1 MNRIP
6 EKVKDIVEVRTHVG
20 LSNFAADP
28 LRTLSGYHFTD
39 VTADLMSKWLTRVL
53 AVSSSHGVS
62 LALAGFRGVGKSHFL
77 AAFGTILSHP
87 ELRSRVSDPLVSS
100 TAHSVARKSF
110 PVAYVRRGLQRS
122 LFLELKDAL
131 APIIGCDP
139 ESLSESLSDLLM
151 RARQSTGDD
160 PLILLIDTAL
170 ERSARVS
177 RDDGVVLSDIAEAAK
192 TLGIFVGIALDDDIS
207 GADGPNS
214 AISGSYSIDYLDQE
228 HLYKIVDTHIFP
240 KQNRMHSVLHDIYD
254 HYRRAVPSFRWSE
267 ERFSSLYPLHPSIM
281 EIAPFVRLYMQD
293 FALLSFASEAGSRIL
308 GRPANSL
315 IAPDEVFD
323 KVEKPLRDVEALK
336 GAFET
341 FDRIN
346 TEVVA
351 QIPVVKRLQAKLIL
365 KGLFLFSLNDEG
377 ASASEIGASMLIYD
391 ENDPAGNVRQIESV
405 LTSFHTAFPDQIRVQ
420 ESPVGPRFSL
430 KLDGKD
436 DFNQELA
443 RLAALVPPAVASEI
457 FKRTIDERFTDCSM
471 AETTGVPGRWVSQCA
486 ITWRGGLRRGQIV
499 WDAGDV
505 PFSPNAADAIDWT
518 AVIRIGAEDRA
529 IPSAADTSMVVWKPA
544 ELTDGESDTLRRF
557 HVLQSDAQFRAE
569 YQDHLSAAA
578 QVHAFAVEKIF
589 QRVFLND
596 GTLLIEGFEYNFT
609 EEARNAQSLA
619 QIFTIM
625 LESLFEG
632 KFPLH
637 PYFPSVIKFKDV
649 TALVTEF
656 FGGARPRTDEVQTL
670 AGLYCQP
677 IGIVS
682 NADGVYIPADADELR
697 ANELVKL
704 AFESI
709 DAARGEVTPLE
720 RIFGRLG
727 APPYGLV
734 REAAYLLLSAM
745 VAARLLEFVTSNGD
759 RISYRSLDLKL
770 IWDDII
776 GVSPPTESVYS
787 NERLLFW
794 GSLLTGSSFTSL
806 KTTEDRLAIMEALTM
821 WADEW
826 KAKDV
831 AARFDALRDDQL
843 NTRNWRLASMSTRAF
858 KSVADAIGAV
868 GIGAI
873 NVETCLQL
881 IAEAFSDSETEYV
894 RHAQDLEALVQ
905 FIEGV
910 ALRTEAI
917 SWISMCE
924 VTGDQTID
932 QTRLELY
939 RAFDTGLNNATPGS
953 IVELN
958 NKWAR
963 FRKMYSEYFIDR
975 HDMTVVS
982 PYLREKLAEIMKTDL
997 WWEFENLSDIDGFDG
1012 SYRRSTKQILSKI
1025 RRLDCRYDTSKLFAK
1040 QPFCGCPYTLRDA
1053 GDVESLPEALW
1064 RVVNQGL
1071 SSYRET
1077 LRANEGA
1084 IRSILEPH
1092 IKSERSGMSKQA
1104 FTDLLAYL
1112 ATEKDFRRLSD
1123 PEIQLIRR
1131 AFAQMNGKGSAVPSG
1146 RPTPDTDQY
1155 LVNSAELPDFADAV
1169 DELNAML
1176 ESMPQ

>member
-20 LSNFAADP
+20 LTNFASDP

-100 TAHSVARKSF
+100 TAHSVARRSF
-110 PVAYVRRGLQRS
+110 PVAYVRRGLQKS
-122 LFLELKDAL
+122 LFLELKEAL

-139 ESLSESLSDLLM
+139 SSLSESLSDLLM

-177 RDDGVVLSDIAEAAK
+177 RDDGIVLSDIAEAAK

-207 GADGPNS
+207 GADGPNA

-240 KQNRMHSVLHDIYD
+240 KQNRMHSVLHEIYD

-323 KVEKPLRDVEALK
+323 KVEKALREVDALK

-341 FDRIN
+341 YDRIN

-391 ENDPAGNVRQIESV
+391 ENDPVACVRQVETI
-405 LTSFHTAFPDQIRVQ
+405 LTSFHTALPDQVRVQ
-420 ESPVGPRFSL
+420 DSSTGPRFSL

-436 DFNQELA
+436 DFNQELS
-443 RLAALVPPAVASEI
+443 RLAALVPKAVATEI

-471 AETTGVPGRWVSQCA
+471 AEVAGAPGRSVSQCA

-499 WDAGDV
+499 WDGGEV
-505 PFSPNAADAIDWT
+505 PFTPNAVDAVDWST
-518 AVIRIGAEDRA
+518 VIRFGREDQA
-529 IPSAADTSMVVWKPA
+529 PAAAADTAIVVWKPA
-544 ELTDGESDTLRRF
+544 ELADGELDVLRRF
-557 HVLQSDAQFRAE
+557 HVLQTDAQFRAE
-569 YQDHLSAAA
+569 FQDHLPAAT
-578 QVHAFAVEKIF
+578 QVHAFAAERIF
-589 QRVFLND
+589 QRSFLND
-596 GTLLIEGFEYNFT
+596 GTLIIEGFEYNFT
-609 EEARNAQSLA
+609 DEARNAQSLA

-637 PYFPSVIKFKDV
+637 PYFASVIKFKDV
-649 TALVTEF
+649 TALVTDF
-656 FGGARPRTDEVQTL
+656 FGGARPKTEEVQAL

-682 NADGVYIPADADELR
+682 IADGVYIPADADELR
-697 ANELVKL
+697 ASELVKL
-704 AFESI
+704 AFEAI

-734 REAAYLLLSAM
+734 REGTYLLLSAM

-806 KTTEDRLAIMEALTM
+806 KTTEDRLAIMEALTL

-826 KAKDV
+826 KSKDI

-858 KSVADAIGAV
+858 KSVADAVGAV

-881 IAEAFSDSETEYV
+881 IAEAFSDSESEFA
-894 RHAQDLEALVQ
+894 RHARDLESLVQ

-910 ALRTEAI
+910 RLRTEAV
-917 SWISMCE
+917 SWLSLCE

-932 QTRLELY
+932 QMRLELY
-939 RAFDTGLNNATPGS
+939 RSFDNGLNDATPGS

-958 NKWAR
+958 NKWLR

-982 PYLREKLAEIMKTDL
+982 PYLREKLAEIMKTDI
-997 WWEFENLSDIDGFDG
+997 WWEFENLSDIVGFDG
-1012 SYRRSTKQILSKI
+1012 SFRRSTKQILGKI
-1025 RRLDCRYDTSKLFAK
+1025 RRLDCPYDTSKLFAK

-1053 GDVESLPEALW
+1053 GDVEALPESLW

-1071 SSYRET
+1071 LSYRET
-1077 LRANEGA
+1077 LRANEGS
-1084 IRSILEPH
+1084 IKKILEPH
-1092 IKSERSGMSKQA
+1092 VKAERSGTTKQA

-1123 PEIQLIRR
+1123 PEIQLIRK
-1131 AFAQMNGKGSAVPSG
+1131 AFSALNVGDAAPAADQPS
-1146 RPTPDTDQY
+1146 TASDQY
-1155 LVNSAELPDFADAV
+1155 SLNSAELPDFADAV
-1169 DELNAML
+1169 DELNALL

>member
-20 LSNFAADP
+20 LTNFAADP

-39 VTADLMSKWLTRVL
+39 VTADLMAKWLTRML

-87 ELRSRVSDPLVSS
+87 ELRSRISDPLVSS
-100 TAHSVARKSF
+100 TAHSVARRSF
-110 PVAYVRRGLQRS
+110 PVAYVRRGLQKS
-122 LFLELKDAL
+122 LFHELKEAL

-139 ESLSESLSDLLM
+139 ESLSESLGDLLM

-214 AISGSYSIDYLDQE
+214 AISSSYSIDYLDQE

-254 HYRRAVPSFRWSE
+254 HYRQSVPSFRWSE

-281 EIAPFVRLYMQD
+281 EIAPFVRLYMHD

-323 KVEKPLRDVEALK
+323 KVEKPLREVEALK
-336 GAFET
+336 GAFEI

-346 TEVVA
+346 SEVVS

-391 ENDPAGNVRQIESV
+391 ENDAGGTVRQIESV
-405 LTSFHTAFPDQIRVQ
+405 LTSFHTALPDQIRVQ
-420 ESPVGPRFSL
+420 ESSVGPRFSI

-436 DFNQELA
+436 DFDQELA
-443 RLAALVPPAVASEI
+443 RLAALAPTNIATEI
-457 FKRTIDERFTDCSM
+457 FKRTIDERFSDCSM
-471 AETTGVPGRWVSQCA
+471 AEVSGVPGRSVSACA

-499 WDAGDV
+499 WDAGGASSGPIATD
-505 PFSPNAADAIDWT
+505 NLDWT
-518 AVIRIGAEDRA
+518 AVIRFGSDAPTAGDDASTVI
-529 IPSAADTSMVVWKPA
+529 WKPA
-544 ELTDGESDTLRRF
+544 DLTDSESDTLRRF
-557 HVLQSDAQFRAE
+557 HVLQTDAQFRAE
-569 YQDHLSAAA
+569 FQDHLAAA
-578 QVHAFAVEKIF
+578 TQVHAFAVERIF
-589 QRVFLND
+589 QRAFLND
-596 GTLLIEGFEYNFT
+596 GTLVIEGFEYNFID
-609 EEARNAQSLA
+609 EARNAQSLA
-619 QIFTIM
+619 QIFTLM

-637 PYFPSVIKFKDV
+637 PYFASVIKFKDV
-649 TALVTEF
+649 TSLVTDL
-656 FGGARPRTDEVQTL
+656 FGGARPKTDEVQML

-677 IGIVS
+677 VGLVS
-682 NADGVYIPADADELR
+682 NPDGIYIPADADELR
-697 ANELVKL
+697 ANELVKV
-704 AFESI
+704 AFEAI
-709 DAARGEVTPLE
+709 DSTRGEVTPLE

-734 REAAYLLLSAM
+734 REGTYLLLSAM

-759 RISYRSLDLKL
+759 RINYRSLDLKL
-770 IWDDII
+770 IWDDIV
-776 GVSPPTESVYS
+776 GVSPPTESFYS
-787 NERLLFW
+787 SERLLLW
-794 GSLLTGSSFTSL
+794 GSLLTGKTFSSL
-806 KTTEDRLAIMEALTM
+806 KTTGERLAIMEALTL

-831 AARFDALRDDQL
+831 AARFDALRDDHL

-881 IAEAFSDSETEYV
+881 IAEAFSDSETEYA
-894 RHAQDLEALVQ
+894 RHAGDLEALVQ

-917 SWISMCE
+917 SWLSLCE
-924 VTGDQTID
+924 VTGDVTID

-939 RAFDTGLNNATPGS
+939 RAFDTGLNDATPGS
-953 IVELN
+953 VIELN

-982 PYLREKLAEIMKTDL
+982 PYLREKLAEIMKTDI
-997 WWEFENLSDIDGFDG
+997 WWEFENLSDIDGFDR
-1012 SYRRSTKQILSKI
+1012 SYRRSTNQILSKI

-1053 GDVESLPEALW
+1053 GDVEALPELLW

-1071 SSYRET
+1071 LSYRET
-1077 LRANEGA
+1077 LRKNEGA
-1084 IRSILEPH
+1084 IKKILEPQ
-1092 IKSERSGMSKQA
+1092 IKGERSGTAKQA

-1123 PEIQLIRR
+1123 PEIQLIRK
-1131 AFAQMNGKGSAVPSG
+1131 AFAALNGGGMIPAG
-1146 RPTPDTDQY
+1146 RPTGDADHY
-1155 LVNSAELPDFADAV
+1155 SVNSAELPDFADAV